1 VSIAWLAEPAPDRDV
16 VISGR
21 VRLARNLLHYPFPHR
36 ASEAQ
41 LEAIAQRLR
50 EALSAAGLTQAID
63 LSALSLQ
70 ERARLVGARIISPA
84 LLQAQAHAGRC

>member
-1 VSIAWLAEPAPDRDV
+1 
-16 VISGR
+16 
-21 VRLARNLLHYPFPHR
+21 
-36 ASEAQ
+36 
-41 LEAIAQRLR
+41 LR

-84 LLQAQAHAGRC
+84 LLQAQAHRWALLNADGSVVAASTRKTTCGCKSPARGGSLTACSAS